1 MRYGCSYV
9 SAERLAQE
17 MGINRLVDIGKSAL
31 FTAQQGISVTGH
43 NIANVNTPGYSRQQV
58 TLAENRPENG
68 SPGQIGTGVH
78 AESIRRS
85 VDSFVDAQLL
95 ASRERMGEFTAASQ
109 ALARLEPLFGDANN
123 QGIGVGLNEFF
134 GALQDVATN
143 PSDLSA
149 RTVFLSK
156 ATTLAGLFNR
166 FASDLTA
173 AQGFLD
179 RQIGQTITDV
189 NRLTSQIAS
198 LNTKITSAESSGQHA
213 NDLRDERGVAL
224 ANLGELIEISSIE
237 DATGQLTIF
246 AGRGQ
251 VLVEKERTY
260 QLVGVANLSNNGLL
274 DVHYDAGAGPTTSLN
289 SVIQSGRL
297 KGLLDVR
304 DQTIPSLQ
312 ASLDT
317 LASEIVTAFNQ
328 QHRLGFGLDGSTNQD
343 FFAPAGTTASTIAVL
358 LTNVRQFAASSTAAG
373 VPGNNA
379 NALALADLRSTDFAS
394 FGNVTFQ
401 EYYST
406 MAGNF
411 GSIAQGVEGNLRA
424 QQILHDQLTS
434 QRASISGVSMDEE
447 LANLLQYQRSFEAAS
462 RMIIVADEL
471 FQTILSIKR

>member
-1 MRYGCSYV
+1 
-9 SAERLAQE
+9 

-31 FTAQQGISVTGH
+31 FTAQQAISVAGH

-85 VDSFVDAQLL
+85 FDFFVDEQLL
-95 ASRERMGEFTAASQ
+95 ASRERLGEFTASSN

-123 QGIGVGLNEFF
+123 QGIGAGLNEFF

-143 PSDLSA
+143 PNDLSA

-156 ATTLAGLFNR
+156 ATALAGRFNQS
-166 FASDLTA
+166 AADLTS
-173 AQGFLD
+173 AQDFLD
-179 RQIGQTITDV
+179 RQVGQTITDV
-189 NRLTSQIAS
+189 NRLTSEIAD
-198 LNTKITSAESSGQHA
+198 LNTGIARAESSGQQA

-224 ANLGELIEISSIE
+224 AELGELIEISSIE
-237 DATGQLTIF
+237 DVTGQLTVF
-246 AGRGQ
+246 AGRGH
-251 VLVEKERTY
+251 VLVDKEQTF
-260 QLVGVANLSNNGLL
+260 QLVAVPDLSNNGLL
-274 DVHYDAGAGPTTSLN
+274 DVRYDAGTGPTTSLAP
-289 SVIQSGRL
+289 VIQSGRL

-304 DQTIPSLQ
+304 DQTIPSLR

-317 LASEIVTAFNQ
+317 LASEVVTQVNQ
-328 QHRLGFGLDGSTNQD
+328 QHRAGFGLDGSTNQD
-343 FFAPAGTTASTIAVL
+343 FFVAAGTTASTIAVSL
-358 LTNVRQFAASSTAAG
+358 ANARQIAASSTAAG

-379 NALALADLRSTDFAS
+379 NALALAGLRNTAFTS

-401 EYYST
+401 EYYSAI
-406 MAGNF
+406 AGSF
-411 GSIAQGVEGNLRA
+411 GSTVQGVEGSLRA

-462 RMIIVADEL
+462 RMIVIADEL